1 MKVIA
6 FANDAKRM
14 AIRFLSQEIR
24 LKHPGCNILVIAANH
39 VKLENLCKVDYC
51 FLTEAA
57 PCEVAAL
64 DGKLYTLT
72 GVPEQTMREYHAEV
86 MALLPEI
93 LA

>member
-6 FANDAKRM
+6 FENDTKGM

-24 LKHPGCNILVIAANH
+24 LKHPGCNILVIAATH

-51 FLTEAA
+51 FLTEAL
-57 PCEVAAL
+57 PCEVEAL
-64 DGKLYTLT
+64 NGKLYRLT
-72 GVPEQTMREYHAEV
+72 GGEQSMRDYHAEV
-86 MALLPEI
+86 MVFLPEI

>member
-1 MKVIA
+1 MKVVA

-24 LKHPGCNILVIAANH
+24 LLKPGCNILVIAAAH

-51 FLTEAA
+51 FLTEASD
-57 PCEVAAL
+57 CEVTAL
-64 DGKLYTLT
+64 NGKLYTLK
-72 GVPEQTMREYHAEV
+72 ECENMREYHAEV
-86 MALLPEI
+86 MLLLPEI

>member
-6 FANDAKRM
+6 IDDPRRM

-39 VKLENLCKVDYC
+39 VKLESLCKVDYC
-51 FLTEAA
+51 FLTEAE
-57 PCEVAAL
+57 PCEVEAL
-64 DGKLYTLT
+64 NGKFYTLKE
-72 GVPEQTMREYHAEV
+72 VETMREYHAEV